1 MNTKTSKQTLTDW
14 QLLLLLAATRLLFH
28 VFTNN
33 QYGFHR
39 DALAFL
45 DNGQHLAWGY
55 VAYPPL
61 TPFVGRVGLELFGL
75 SLVGI
80 KSLAALAQCVA
91 MVFTGLMAK
100 ELGGGRGA
108 QVVTAVAAGISLM
121 SLFMSTLFQYISF
134 DYLWWVLAMY
144 AFIRLLNS
152 DNPRWWLA
160 LGAAFGLG
168 MMTKY
173 TMLFLVTAV
182 LLTVL
187 FSRQLRA
194 HLKSP
199 WLWAGAALSLLIFL
213 PNLIWQV
220 QNNFVSLE
228 FLTTIRARDVALG
241 RTEGYLA
248 QQFYVNL
255 NPITVPLFLLGVYFY
270 LGRGN
275 GRFRPVVWI
284 YFITLALFGVSQGRF
299 YYLAPAYPMILAGG
313 AVAGERWLA
322 GQSANRQK
330 VWRWVTGG
338 LLAVGAAIGV
348 ALALPVAPINSGWWE
363 ITSSIQDNFAEQI
376 GWEEMAQNV
385 AEIYTQQAPNY
396 ANLAILAG
404 NYGEAAALNLYGPG
418 YGLPTAVSPVN
429 SFWERGYGTPAPDA
443 VIVLGFSESF
453 LRGQFGQCTVV
464 GQNSNSFGVAN
475 EESEFSPDIF
485 LCEEALEPWEQF
497 WPKLRAFG

>member
-1 MNTKTSKQTLTDW
+1 MKTKPPKQTLTDW
-14 QLLLLLAATRLLFH
+14 QLLLLLAGARLLIH
-28 VFTNN
+28 LLTNG

-61 TPFVGRVGLELFGL
+61 TPFVGRIGIELFGL

-80 KSLAALAQCVA
+80 KSLVALAQCVA

-108 QVVTAVAAGISLM
+108 QVVAAIAAGISLM
-121 SLFMSTLFQYISF
+121 SLLMSTLFQYISF
-134 DYLWWVLAMY
+134 DYLWWVLALY
-144 AFIRLLNS
+144 GYIRLLKS
-152 DNPRWWLA
+152 GNPRWWVVI
-160 LGAAFGLG
+160 GTAFGLG

-182 LLTVL
+182 VLTVF
-187 FSRQLRA
+187 FSRQLRGY
-194 HLKSP
+194 LKSP
-199 WLWAGAALSLLIFL
+199 WLWAGVGVSLLIFL
-213 PNLIWQV
+213 PNLIWQI
-220 QNNFVSLE
+220 QNDFVSLA
-228 FLTTIRARDVALG
+228 FLAAIRARDVALG
-241 RTEGYLA
+241 RTAGYLA

-255 NPITVPLFLLGVYFY
+255 NPVTVPLFLLGIYFY
-270 LGRGN
+270 LRPEN

-284 YFITLALFGVSQGRF
+284 YFITLALFGLSQGRF
-299 YYLAPAYPMILAGG
+299 YYLAPAYPMMLAGG
-313 AVAGERWLA
+313 AVLGERWLA
-322 GQSANRQK
+322 QQPANRQK
-330 VWRWVTGG
+330 LWGRVTWG
-338 LLAVGAAIGV
+338 LLAVGAALGV
-348 ALALPVAPINSGWWE
+348 ALALPVAPINSALWDV
-363 ITSSIQDNFAEQI
+363 TSAIHDNFAEQV

-396 ANLAILAG
+396 ANLGILTA
-404 NYGEAAALNLYGPG
+404 NYGEAAALNLYGPRL
-418 YGLPTAVSPVN
+418 GLPTAVSPVN
-429 SFWERGYGTPAPDA
+429 DYWQRGYGTPAPDA

-453 LRGQFGQCTVV
+453 LRQYFGQCTVV
-464 GQNSNSFGVAN
+464 GQNGNRYGVAN

-485 LCEEALEPWEQF
+485 LCEAMLEPWEQF

>member
-1 MNTKTSKQTLTDW
+1 MRIERSKHSLADW
-14 QLLLLLAATRLLFH
+14 QLLLLLAAVRLLFH
-28 VFTNN
+28 VLTNN

-108 QVVTAVAAGISLM
+108 QAVAAIAAGISIM
-121 SLFMSTLFQYISF
+121 SLLMSTLFQYISF
-134 DYLWWVLAMY
+134 DYLWWVLALY
-144 AFIRLLNS
+144 CFIRLLKS
-152 DNPRWWLA
+152 GNPRWWLGI
-160 LGAAFGLG
+160 GAAFGLG

-173 TMLFLVTAV
+173 TMVILVTAV
-182 LLTVL
+182 ILTVL
-187 FSRQLRA
+187 LTKRLRT

-199 WLWAGAALSLLIFL
+199 WLWAGAGLSLLIFL
-213 PNLIWQV
+213 PNLIWQF

-228 FLTTIRARDVALG
+228 FLAAIRARDVALG

-255 NPITVPLFLLGVYFY
+255 NPDTVPLFLLGMVFY
-270 LGRGN
+270 LRWEN
-275 GRFRPVVWI
+275 GRFRPIAWI
-284 YFITLALFGVSQGRF
+284 YLITLALFGLSQGRF

-313 AVAGERWLA
+313 AVWGERWLA
-322 GQSANRQK
+322 RLSADRQK
-330 VWRWVTGG
+330 LWGRVTWG

-348 ALALPVAPINSGWWE
+348 ALALPVAPINSALWDV
-363 ITSSIQDNFAEQI
+363 TSDVHDNFAEQI
-376 GWEEMAQNV
+376 GWAEMAQNV
-385 AEIYTQQAPNY
+385 ATIYAQEAPNH
-396 ANLAILAG
+396 ANLGILTG
-404 NYGEAAALNLYGPG
+404 NYGEAAALNLYGPR
-418 YGLPTAVSPVN
+418 YGLQTAVSPVN
-429 SFWERGYGTPAPDA
+429 SYWQRGYGTPPPDA

-453 LRGQFGQCTVV
+453 LSRHFGQCTVV
-464 GQNSNSFGVAN
+464 GRNSNRFGVAN
-475 EESEFSPDIF
+475 EESKFSPDIF
-485 LCEEALEPWEQF
+485 LCEDLLKPWEQL
-497 WPKLRAFG
+497 WPEMRAFG

>member
-1 MNTKTSKQTLTDW
+1 MKTQSPKQTLTDW
-14 QLLLLLAATRLLFH
+14 QLLLLLAGARLLFH
-28 VFTNN
+28 WLTNG

-61 TPFVGRVGLELFGL
+61 TPFVGRIGLALFGL
-75 SLVGI
+75 SPVGI

-100 ELGGGRGA
+100 ELGGRRGA
-108 QVVTAVAAGISLM
+108 QAVAAVAAGISLM

-134 DYLWWVLAMY
+134 DYLWWVLALY
-144 AFIRLLNS
+144 SFIRLLKS
-152 DNPRWWLA
+152 GNPRWWLG
-160 LGAAFGLG
+160 LGTAFGLG

-173 TMLFLVTAV
+173 TMLFLITAV
-182 LLTVL
+182 VLTVM

-199 WLWAGAALSLLIFL
+199 WLWAGAGLSLLIFL
-213 PNLIWQV
+213 PNLIWQI
-220 QNNFVSLE
+220 QNDFVSLA
-228 FLTTIRARDVALG
+228 FLAAIRTRDVALG
-241 RTEGYLA
+241 RTAGYLA

-255 NPITVPLFLLGVYFY
+255 NPVTVPLFLLGVYFY

-275 GRFRPVVWI
+275 GRFQPIVWI
-284 YFITLALFGVSQGRF
+284 YFITLALFGISQGRF
-299 YYLAPAYPMILAGG
+299 YYQAPAYPMMLAGG

-322 GQSANRQK
+322 GQPANRQK
-330 VWRWVTGG
+330 RWGRVAWG
-338 LLAVGAAIGV
+338 LLAVGAVIGV
-348 ALALPVAPINSGWWE
+348 ALALPVAPINSAWWDV
-363 ITSSIQDNFAEQI
+363 TSDIHDNFVEQI

-385 AEIYTQQAPNY
+385 AEIYAQQAPNY
-396 ANLAILAG
+396 ANLGLLAG
-404 NYGEAAALNLYGPG
+404 NYGEAAALNLYGSR
-418 YGLPTAVSPVN
+418 YGLPTAVSPIN
-429 SFWERGYGTPAPDA
+429 AYWERGYGTPPPDA

-453 LRGQFGQCTVV
+453 LRGYFGQCTVV
-464 GQNSNSFGVAN
+464 GQNSNRFGVAN

-485 LCEEALEPWEQF
+485 LCEAVREPWEQF
-497 WPKLRAFG
+497 WPKLRGFG

>member
-1 MNTKTSKQTLTDW
+1 MDTKTSKQTLTDV
-14 QLLLLLAATRLLFH
+14 QLLLLLAAARLLFH
-28 VFTNN
+28 VLTNN

-91 MVFTGLMAK
+91 MVFAGLMAK
-100 ELGGGRGA
+100 ELGGGRWA

-121 SLFMSTLFQYISF
+121 SLLMSTLFQYISF
-134 DYLWWVLAMY
+134 DYMWWVLAMY
-144 AFIRLLNS
+144 AFIRLLKS
-152 DNPRWWLA
+152 GNPRWWLG

-173 TMLFLVTAV
+173 TIVFLITAV
-182 LLTVL
+182 VLTVL
-187 FSRQLRA
+187 FFPQLRA

-199 WLWAGAALSLLIFL
+199 WLWGGVGLSLLIFL

-228 FLTTIRARDVALG
+228 FLTAIRARDVALG

-248 QQFYVNL
+248 QQLYVNL
-255 NPITVPLFLLGVYFY
+255 NPITVPLFGLGLYFY
-270 LGRGN
+270 LGSGN

-284 YFITLALFGVSQGRF
+284 YLITLVLFGFSQGRF
-299 YYLAPAYPMILAGG
+299 YYLAPAYPMLLAGG

-322 GQSANRQK
+322 GQPAKRQQ
-330 VWRWVTGG
+330 RWSWITAG
-338 LLAVGAAIGV
+338 LLAVGAAMGV
-348 ALALPVAPINSGWWE
+348 ALALPVAPINSAWWDV
-363 ITSSIQDNFAEQI
+363 TSDIHDNFVEQI
-376 GWEEMAQNV
+376 GWQEMAENV
-385 AEIYTQQAPNY
+385 ATIYAQQAPHY
-396 ANLAILAG
+396 AKLGILAG
-404 NYGEAAALNLYGPG
+404 NYGEAAALNLYGAD

-429 SFWERGYGTPAPDA
+429 SFWQRGYGTPAPDA

-453 LRGQFGQCTVV
+453 LREYFGQCTVV
-464 GQNSNSFGVAN
+464 GQNRNSFAVAN

-485 LCEEALEPWEQF
+485 LCEEVLEPWEQL
-497 WPKLRAFG
+497 WPKLRSFG